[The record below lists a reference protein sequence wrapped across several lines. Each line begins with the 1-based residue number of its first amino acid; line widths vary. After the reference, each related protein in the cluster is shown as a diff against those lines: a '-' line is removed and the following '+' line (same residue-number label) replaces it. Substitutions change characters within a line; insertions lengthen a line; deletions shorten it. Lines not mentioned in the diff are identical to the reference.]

1 MLVSEYFRTGMRYS
15 KKIIRKEK
23 LYDYQRKIKEI
34 SGLAV

>member
-23 LYDYQRKIKEI
+23 YDYRRKIKEI